1 MGLSASS
8 YNLNEVS
15 DNILKDLLHKS
26 VLELQEL
33 CASHKAISMAH
44 GRPVLYRTQF
54 RSLFSFKESD
64 VLFTTFDSDK
74 DGKVDFFEVISVLI
88 ICSRVS
94 PLAKIR
100 MLFQLFDLGNKNMLN
115 KQELTLLIACL
126 LNGLSKVTHRDLP
139 KEEDIELAVKG
150 RYCFFF

>member
-1 MGLSASS
+1 MGLSVSS
-8 YNLNEVS
+8 YNLKGVS
-15 DNILKDLLHKS
+15 DNILKDILHSS
-26 VLELQEL
+26 VLDLQEL
-33 CASHKAISMAH
+33 CASHKAICIAH

-54 RSLFSFKESD
+54 RSLFSFKQSEA
-64 VLFTTFDSDK
+64 LFSTFDSDK

-100 MLFQLFDLGNKNMLN
+100 MVYQLFDLGNKTMLN
-115 KQELTLLIACL
+115 QQELTLLITCV
-126 LNGLSKVTHRDLP
+126 LNGISKVTHAPLP

-150 RYCFFF
+150 KYCL